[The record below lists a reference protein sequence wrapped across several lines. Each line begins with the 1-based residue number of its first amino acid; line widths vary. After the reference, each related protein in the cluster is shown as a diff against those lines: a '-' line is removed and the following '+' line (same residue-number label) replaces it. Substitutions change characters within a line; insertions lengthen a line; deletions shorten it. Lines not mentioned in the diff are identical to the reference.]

1 MMGGLNK
8 GAKAALV
15 SVLFAAGLGALFVL
29 ENQIIPALIFAA
41 TWAMSIAVIT
51 GGSKSSEKE
60 LYQYLLLFKDLIDNK
75 RNRLE
80 PMHDYHPEAHTVE
93 NAINDC
99 VVAFVQ
105 KTQEN
110 MKVTGEAVLL
120 ADKIAKGAFSCRVGA
135 KASDPTMA
143 TLATAVNRMLDNLE
157 EHIKTTV
164 NTLNAY
170 KNNDFKARTDTDGV
184 MGDIKEMLE
193 SVNDLGIALE
203 DFEEKNVKSA
213 QEIEQNAKELS
224 KAITTLKEETFR
236 DTDVIVEQV
245 AGRIVNAVHKEN
257 ELADQLSQL
266 THDAQQTKEILTVI
280 GEIAEQT
287 NLLALNAAIEAARA
301 GEHGR
306 GFAVVADEVRKLAER
321 TQKSLTESNATI
333 SVIVQGIGDS
343 SDSMNSSAK
352 EMEQLVE
359 EVNNVKSKMGEV
371 LDILNKLS
379 AAR

>member
-1 MMGGLNK
+1 MMGNLNK
-8 GAKAALV
+8 GAKAALI
-15 SVLFAAGLGALFVL
+15 SVLFAAGLGALFL
-29 ENQIIPALIFAA
+29 LDNAIIPALIFAVA
-41 TWAMSIAVIT
+41 WAAAVAAVS
-51 GGSKSSEKE
+51 GGGTSNNQE
-60 LYQYLLLFKDLIDNK
+60 LYRYLLLFKDLIENK

-80 PMHDYHPEAHTVE
+80 PMYDTHPGTHSVE

-99 VVAFVQ
+99 VDAFVQ

-120 ADKIAKGAFSCRVGA
+120 ADKIAKGAFTCRVGA

-157 EHIKTTV
+157 AHIKATITTL
-164 NTLNAY
+164 TAY
-170 KNNDFKARTDTDGV
+170 KNNNFKARTDTENV

-193 SVNDLGIALE
+193 SVNDLGSALE
-203 DFEEKNVKSA
+203 DFEEKNIHSA
-213 QEIEQNAKELS
+213 QEIEQNAHELS
-224 KAITTLKEETFR
+224 QAISTLKEETFR
-236 DTDVIVEQV
+236 ETDTIVEQV
-245 AGRIVNAVHKEN
+245 AGRIVNAVQKEN

-266 THDAQQTKEILTVI
+266 THDAEQTKEILTVI

-371 LDILNKLS
+371 LDILNQLS